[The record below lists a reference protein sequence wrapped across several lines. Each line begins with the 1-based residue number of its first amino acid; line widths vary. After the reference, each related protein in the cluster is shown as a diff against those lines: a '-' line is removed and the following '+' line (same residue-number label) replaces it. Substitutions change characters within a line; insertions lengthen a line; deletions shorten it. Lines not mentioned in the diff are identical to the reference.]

1 MSKSKIKSTKLPP
14 AKDELPDATLDKV
27 AGGGNQPTATIEST
41 GSIKT
46 L

>member
-1 MSKSKIKSTKLPP
+1 MKKTKDIKPKTSKDDLPH
-14 AKDELPDATLDKV
+14 ASLDKV

>member
-1 MSKSKIKSTKLPP
+1 MKKAKDVKPKAT
-14 AKDELPDATLDKV
+14 KDELPDTTLDKV
-27 AGGGNQPTATIEST
+27 AGGGNQPTGGVEST